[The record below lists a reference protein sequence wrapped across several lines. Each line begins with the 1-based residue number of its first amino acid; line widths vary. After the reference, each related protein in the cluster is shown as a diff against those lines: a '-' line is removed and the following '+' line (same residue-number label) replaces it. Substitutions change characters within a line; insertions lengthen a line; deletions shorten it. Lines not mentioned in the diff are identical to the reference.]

1 MRVLSLSHRLQHPR
15 FDNYSIVTAPNL
27 MDYDAIVI
35 DIAGTFD
42 VISQVAEGE
51 GYWETFDGQQVSNGS
66 DIDNQLG
73 LSGLLERRRDELV
86 AALDNGAVVVVFGSA
101 PKQTFKISGGANG
114 LDSYWL
120 LPAPNGMNWDRH
132 TLLGSAG
139 DAVVVSD
146 YSNSF
151 LKVFET
157 YETDVEYR
165 MRFDD
170 TNPTIQKNASVFLR
184 SSGGAAVGA
193 EFKVLNGAIIFLPA
207 PKSVGATWLSNK
219 EAQAILIAVSDALGR
234 IDTEIPYWVGKLA
247 IPEIDRLTQ
256 NYERIFAEKQVAEDA
271 LALAVLELDNRKSLG
286 TMLWGAGQQYSIA
299 VREGLKILGFD
310 ESSVRSDP
318 IEFRHEGNELFIECD
333 ASEEMVE
340 MTAHYALRQR
350 LDAKIDKSAKAV
362 RGLVVVNGQRSTD
375 INQRQRELS
384 ESLRVAAEATGYGV
398 IHSREL
404 FSVCMMVLDGEIDD
418 AVLQEIQTRLTTA
431 NGLIDLQDINSLES
445 ENGE

>member
-15 FDNYSIVTAPNL
+15 FDNYSIVTAPNI
-27 MDYDAIVI
+27 MDYKAIVI

-42 VISQVAEGE
+42 VITQVAQGE
-51 GYWETFDGQQVSNGS
+51 GYWETFDGQQISNGS

-86 AALDNGAVVVVFGSA
+86 SALGNGAIVIVFGSA
-101 PKQTFKISGGANG
+101 PKQTFKISGGSNG

-120 LPAPNGMNWDRH
+120 LPAPSGMNWDRH
-132 TLLGSAG
+132 TLLGSGG
-139 DAVVVSD
+139 DAVVISD

-157 YETDVEYR
+157 YETDVEYQ
-165 MRFDD
+165 MRFDE
-170 TNPTIQKNASVFLR
+170 TSPAVQKNASVFLR

-193 EFKVLNGAIIFLPA
+193 EFKVLNGTVVFLPP
-207 PKSVGATWLSNK
+207 PKNIGATWLSNK
-219 EAQAILIAVSDALGR
+219 EAEAMLIAASDALGR
-234 IDTEIPYWVGKLA
+234 IDMEAPHWAGTLT
-247 IPEIDRLTQ
+247 IPETDRLTR
-256 NYERIFAEKQVAEDA
+256 NYEKA
-271 LALAVLELDNRKSLG
+271 LADKQTADDTLEQAVGELNGRKSLS
-286 TMLWGAGQQYSIA
+286 TMLWGAGQQYLIA
-299 VREGLKILGFD
+299 VREGLTILGFD
-310 ESSVRSDP
+310 EASARSDP
-318 IEFRHEGNELFIECD
+318 LEFRYGGDELFIECD

-362 RGLVVVNGQRSTD
+362 RGLVIINGQRLTD

-398 IHSREL
+398 LNSRDL
-404 FSVCMMVLDGEIDD
+404 FAACMATLDGTIDD
-418 AVLQEIQTRLTTA
+418 SALQEIQTRLTTT
-431 NGLIDLQDINSLES
+431 NGLIDLQDVISLTPEAD
-445 ENGE
+445 E

>member
-15 FDNYSIVTAPNL
+15 FDNYSIVTAPNM

-42 VISQVAEGE
+42 VITQVAQGE

-86 AALDNGAVVVVFGSA
+86 EALGNGAIVIVFGSA
-101 PKQTFKISGGANG
+101 PKQTFKISGGTNG

-120 LPAPNGMNWDRH
+120 LPAPIGMNWDRH
-132 TLLGSAG
+132 TLLGSGG
-139 DAVVVSD
+139 DAVVISD
-146 YSNSF
+146 YSNPF

-157 YETDVEYR
+157 YETDVEYQ
-165 MRFDD
+165 MRFDE
-170 TNPTIQKNASVFLR
+170 TSPAVQKNASVFLR

-193 EFKVLNGAIIFLPA
+193 EFKVLNGTVVFLPS
-207 PKSVGATWLSNK
+207 PKNIGATWLSNK
-219 EAQAILIAVSDALGR
+219 EAQAILIAASDALGR
-234 IDTEIPYWVGKLA
+234 IDMEIPHWAGRLS
-247 IPEIDRLTQ
+247 IPETDRLTR
-256 NYERIFAEKQVAEDA
+256 NYEKALAEKQTADDTLEQ
-271 LALAVLELDNRKSLG
+271 AVVELNGRKSLS
-286 TMLWGAGQQYSIA
+286 TMLWGAGQQYLIA
-299 VREGLKILGFD
+299 VREGLTILGFD
-310 ESSVRSDP
+310 ETSVRSEP
-318 IEFRHEGNELFIECD
+318 IEFRYNGNELFIECD

-362 RGLVVVNGQRSTD
+362 RGLVIINGQRLTD

-398 IHSREL
+398 MNSRDL
-404 FSVCMMVLDGEIDD
+404 FTVCMAALDGKIEDS
-418 AVLQEIQTRLTTA
+418 ALQEIQTRLTTT
-431 NGLIDLQDINSLES
+431 NGLIDLQDIISSAPEA
-445 ENGE
+445 GE

>member
-42 VISQVAEGE
+42 VITQITNGD

-73 LSGLLERRRDELV
+73 LAGLLERRRDELV
-86 AALDNGAVVVVFGSA
+86 AALDNGAVVVVFGAA
-101 PKQTFKISGGANG
+101 PKQTFKISGGSNG

-120 LPAPNGMNWDRH
+120 LPAPKGVNWDRH

-139 DAVVVSD
+139 DAVVISD
-146 YSNSF
+146 YSNPF

-157 YETDVEYR
+157 YETDVEYQ

-170 TNPTIQKNASVFLR
+170 TNPDIQKNASVFLR
-184 SSGGAAVGA
+184 SAGGAAVGA
-193 EFKVLNGAIIFLPA
+193 EFRVLNGTIVFLPS
-207 PKSVGATWLSNK
+207 PKSIGATWLSNK
-219 EAQAILIAVSDALGR
+219 EAQAILIAASDALGR
-234 IDTEIPYWVGKLA
+234 IDTEIPHWVGKLA
-247 IPEIDRLTQ
+247 IPQVDRLTQ
-256 NYERIFAEKQVAEDA
+256 NYERIVAEKQA
-271 LALAVLELDNRKSLG
+271 LEVTLEQASLELEARKSLDA
-286 TMLWGAGQQYSIA
+286 MLWGAGQRYSLA

-310 ESSVRSDP
+310 ETSVRSDP
-318 IEFRHEGNELFIECD
+318 MEFKYDGSDLFVECD

-340 MTAHYALRQR
+340 MTGHYALRQR
-350 LDAKIDKSAKAV
+350 LDTKIEKSAKAA
-362 RGLVVVNGQRSTD
+362 RGLVIANGQRSTE
-375 INQRQRELS
+375 ITGRQRELS

-404 FSVCMMVLDGEIDD
+404 FAVCMMILDGSIDD
-418 AVLQEIQTRLTTA
+418 SALEEIRARLTTV
-431 NGLIDLQDINSLES
+431 NGLIDLQDILSS
-445 ENGE
+445 EDETDQ